1 MTDKVDKITDHETLV
16 KAVEEYA
23 NEDTLVRIV
32 EMMDKAYNIHRLYIN
47 DKVYFVGIEGDHG
60 VPLIGTT
67 DPFECID
74 FMEYYL
80 IDELA
85 AYVDVA
91 EYRVSN
97 QPQSP
102 KYIMN

>member
-32 EMMDKAYNIHRLYIN
+32 EMMGKTYNIHRLYIN

-74 FMEYYL
+74 FMEDYL
-80 IDELA
+80 IYELA
-85 AYVDVA
+85 AYVDIA
-91 EYRVSN
+91 EHMVSSKAQN
-97 QPQSP
+97 P
-102 KYIMN
+102 KYVMN

>member
-1 MTDKVDKITDHETLV
+1 MTDKVDRITNHDTLV

-60 VPLIGTT
+60 IPIIATT
-67 DPFECID
+67 DPFECITV
-74 FMEYYL
+74 MEDYL
-80 IDELA
+80 INEVSVYLDIGENM
-85 AYVDVA
+85 
-91 EYRVSN
+91 VSN
-97 QPQSP
+97 QSQNP